1 VSQTA
6 DEGPVTPPEPH
17 AQPRRRWLRRSLIA
31 VAAVL
36 VVALVG
42 VGAYAWTINRQ
53 ITSNIHRGIELPP
66 VDAPTPTPGAPT
78 PTAGGSPSTQQ
89 PRATGVLNYVLLG
102 SDSRNDAD
110 PTDGRSDTIMVVH
123 LNEKRT
129 KAYITSFPRDMYVNI
144 PGYGRNKINAAFELG
159 GPTLT
164 VKTLQDLTGTHMDHV
179 VMVDFEGFIDLT
191 NDLGG
196 VTVTNKTAFSSHGY
210 DYPKGKVTIQGKKA
224 LWFVR
229 ERHALP
235 GGDLDRAENQRD
247 VIKAIVAKG
256 LSAGVISDPAK
267 FSSFVGNL
275 SKHLT
280 VDNSLGN
287 SEIRSTALSLRLDAS
302 DIELLQAP
310 LAGFGTA
317 NGQSIDIVDSV
328 KMAELG
334 KALREDDMG
343 AYVSKYAQG

>member
-1 VSQTA
+1 MSQTA
-6 DEGPVTPPEPH
+6 DEGPVVPPEPRR

-31 VAAVL
+31 VSAVL

-66 VDAPTPTPGAPT
+66 ADAPTATPGAPA
-78 PTAGGSPSTQQ
+78 PSGSPSVQQ
-89 PRATGVLNYVLLG
+89 PRETGVLNYVLLG
-102 SDSRNDAD
+102 SDSRDEADAA
-110 PTDGRSDTIMVVH
+110 DGRSDTIMVVH
-123 LNEKRT
+123 LNKKRT

-144 PGYGRNKINAAFELG
+144 PGYGGNKINAAFELG

-164 VKTLQDLTGTHMDHV
+164 VKTLQDLTGAHMDHV
-179 VMVDFEGFIDLT
+179 VLVDFEGFIDLT

-196 VTVTNKTAFSSHGY
+196 VTVPNKTAFSSHGY
-210 DYPKGKVTIQGKKA
+210 DYPKGMVKIQGKKA

-256 LSAGVISDPAK
+256 LSAGVVSDPAK

-280 VDNSLGN
+280 VDNSLSD
-287 SEIRSTALSLRLDAS
+287 SEIRSTALSLRLDSS

-310 LAGFGTA
+310 LAGFSTA
-317 NGQSIDIVDSV
+317 NGQSIDVVDQAR
-328 KMAELG
+328 MAALG
-334 KALREDDMG
+334 KALRDDDMG
-343 AYVSKYAQG
+343 AYLAKYPSTS

>member
-1 VSQTA
+1 MSQTA
-6 DEGPVTPPEPH
+6 DDGPAEPGGPRR
-17 AQPRRRWLRRSLIA
+17 ARPRRRGLRGALVA

-42 VGAYAWTINRQ
+42 AGVYAWTINRQ
-53 ITSNIHRGIELPP
+53 ITSNITRGIELP
-66 VDAPTPTPGAPT
+66 AGTPTPGAPT
-78 PTAGGSPSTQQ
+78 AAGSPTPTQ
-89 PRATGVLNYVLLG
+89 PRETGALNYVLLG
-102 SDSRNDAD
+102 SDSRDDAD
-110 PTDGRSDTIMVVH
+110 ASDGRSDTIMVVH

-129 KAYITSFPRDMYVNI
+129 KAYITSFPRDMYVTV
-144 PGYGRNKINAAFELG
+144 PGYGKNKINAAFELG
-159 GPTLT
+159 GPALT

-179 VMVDFEGFIDLT
+179 VLVNFEGFIDLT
-191 NDLGG
+191 QDLGG
-196 VTVTNKTAFSSHGY
+196 VTVENKTAFSSHGY
-210 DYPKGKVTIQGKKA
+210 DYPRGKVKIEGKKA

-229 ERHALP
+229 ERHSLP
-235 GGDLDRAENQRD
+235 GGDLDRAENQRN

-267 FSSFVGNL
+267 FSAFVGNL

-280 VDNSLGN
+280 VDNSLSD

-317 NGQSIDIVDSV
+317 DGQSIDIVDQARL
-328 KMAELG
+328 AELG
-334 KALREDDMG
+334 KALQDDTMG
-343 AYVSKYAQG
+343 AYVAKYPQS

>member
-1 VSQTA
+1 VSKTA
-6 DEGPVTPPEPH
+6 DTGPAEPTGPTH
-17 AQPRRRWLRRSLIA
+17 QQPVHRGRKNLRRA
-31 VAAVL
+31 VIVLSAVL

-53 ITSNIHRGIELPP
+53 ITSNIHRGIELPA
-66 VDAPTPTPGAPT
+66 DTPTPGAPA
-78 PTAGGSPSTQQ
+78 PSGSPSAQQ
-89 PRATGVLNYVLLG
+89 PRETGVLNYVLLG
-102 SDSRNDAD
+102 SDSRDDSD
-110 PTDGRSDTIMVVH
+110 PADGRSDTIMVVH
-123 LNEKRT
+123 LNAKRT

-164 VKTLQDLTGTHMDHV
+164 VKTLQDLTGAHMDHV
-179 VMVDFEGFIDLT
+179 VLVDFEGFIDLT

-196 VTVTNKTAFSSHGY
+196 VTVPNKTAFSSHGY
-210 DYPKGKVTIQGKKA
+210 DYPKGMVKIQGKKA

-256 LSAGVISDPAK
+256 LSAGVISDPAQ

-280 VDNSLGN
+280 VDNSLSN
-287 SEIRSTALSLRLDAS
+287 SEIRSTALSLRLDSS

-317 NGQSIDIVDSV
+317 NGQSIDVVDQV
-328 KMAELG
+328 KMAALG
-334 KALREDDMG
+334 KALRDDDMG
-343 AYVSKYAQG
+343 AYLAKYPSTS

>member
-1 VSQTA
+1 MSQTGDDGPA
-6 DEGPVTPPEPH
+6 GPVPSEGPTP
-17 AQPRRRWLRRSLIA
+17 ARPRRRVLRRVLIA

-42 VGAYAWTINRQ
+42 AGAYAWTINRQ
-53 ITSNIHRGIELPP
+53 MTSNITRGIELP
-66 VDAPTPTPGAPT
+66 VDTPTPGAPST
-78 PTAGGSPSTQQ
+78 PTSSAAAQ
-89 PRATGVLNYVLLG
+89 PRETGVLNYVLLG
-102 SDSRNDAD
+102 SDSRDDAD
-110 PTDGRSDTIMVVH
+110 PADGRSDTIMVVH
-123 LNEKRT
+123 LNKKRT

-164 VKTLQDLTGTHMDHV
+164 VKTLQELTGAHMDHV
-179 VMVDFEGFIDLT
+179 VLVNFEGFIDLT
-191 NDLGG
+191 TDLGG
-196 VTVTNKTAFSSHGY
+196 VTVQNKTAFSSHGY
-210 DYPKGKVTIQGKKA
+210 DYPKGQIKIEGKKA

-235 GGDLDRAENQRD
+235 GGDLDRAENQRN
-247 VIKAIVAKG
+247 VIKAVVAKG
-256 LSAGVISDPAK
+256 LSAGVISDPVK

-280 VDNSLGN
+280 VDNSLSN

-317 NGQSIDIVDSV
+317 DGQSIDVVDQA

-334 KALREDDMG
+334 KALRDDDMG
-343 AYVSKYAQG
+343 AYLDKYPQG